1 MRALKKILF
10 RAYGGFADK
19 RIKNLDKG
27 DKFIADDRNDS
38 DITAD
43 GNLLSYFCMI
53 FVEVRSNE
61 RVTLG
66 LCGNIPI
73 GKNVKHWLAL
83 NKCKVET
90 LINQSYLSKD
100 INRGEQ
106 GILNELA
113 IAIDSIVAPG
123 APRYNVKSYKYV
135 CPRTARSLCRLKK
148 ILDEAWEQQLPSEPK
163 GFF

>member
-10 RAYGGFADK
+10 QAYGGFSDK

-27 DKFIADDRNDS
+27 DRFIADDRNDS
-38 DITAD
+38 DIGAD
-43 GNLLSYFCMI
+43 GNLRSYFCMI

-61 RVTLG
+61 SVTLG
-66 LCGNIPI
+66 LSGNIPN
-73 GKNVKHWLAL
+73 GKNVKHWFTL
-83 NKCKVET
+83 NKSKVET
-90 LINQSYLSKD
+90 SINKSNLS
-100 INRGEQ
+100 ININKGEQ
-106 GILNELA
+106 GFLNELA

-123 APRYNVKSYKYV
+123 APRYNVKSYKFV

-148 ILDEAWEQQLPSEPK
+148 ILDEAWKQPLPSEPK